1 MEKPTAID
9 VLIVGAGLAGL
20 AAGRS
25 LTRAGFS
32 VRILEKSRGVAGRA
46 ATKRLASG
54 AIADYGA
61 PFFTVRNEPLRSFI
75 QTLEPQNLIHV
86 WQYGLQNWDCGILEG
101 SSDGY
106 PRYVAKGGI
115 TTLGKVLRDGE
126 ASEAPLEI
134 IQNALVSAVWNNHF
148 GYRAVLENGD
158 IHTAR
163 AVLVNTPAPQ
173 ALALTRAI
181 LESQTYLALEQVRFA
196 PCWAMILALK
206 TPPILSWQALRLQH
220 PILSWISLEQTKRGG
235 EAVLVVHAN
244 PQWSGDN
251 LESSPHLIEAPLMQA
266 VEEILGQKLEV
277 TETIVHRWRYAQA
290 IQPHTDTFIA
300 QDNLVFCGDWCAPNG
315 NARIETAFESG
326 WAAAKHLTKQLEQ
339 PLEMILATV

>member
-1 MEKPTAID
+1 
-9 VLIVGAGLAGL
+9 
-20 AAGRS
+20 

-46 ATKRLASG
+46 ATKRLANG
-54 AIADYGA
+54 TIADYGA
-61 PFFTVRNEPLRSFI
+61 PFFTVRNEPLRS
-75 QTLEPQNLIHV
+75 LMQNLERQNLVHV
-86 WQYGLQNWDCGILEG
+86 WQYGMQNWNSGSLE
-101 SSDGY
+101 SSPDGY

-126 ASEAPLEI
+126 TFEAPLEI
-134 IQNALVSAVWNNHF
+134 IPNALVSAVWSNHF

-173 ALALTRAI
+173 ALAFTRAT
-181 LESQTYLALEQVRFA
+181 LESQTYLALERVKFV
-196 PCWAMILALK
+196 PCWAMILSLK
-206 TPPILSWQALRLQH
+206 TQPKLNWQALRLQH
-220 PILSWISLEQTKRGG
+220 PVLSWLSLEHSKRGG

-251 LESSPHLIEAPLMQA
+251 LESSSHLIQAPLLEA
-266 VEEILGQKLEV
+266 IEEVLGQKLEV
-277 TETIVHRWRYAQA
+277 TESIVHRWRYAQA

-300 QDNLVFCGDWCAPNG
+300 QENLVFCGDWCAPNG

-326 WAAAKHLTKQLEQ
+326 WAAAKYLTKQLEQ
-339 PLEMILATV
+339 PLELILAMV